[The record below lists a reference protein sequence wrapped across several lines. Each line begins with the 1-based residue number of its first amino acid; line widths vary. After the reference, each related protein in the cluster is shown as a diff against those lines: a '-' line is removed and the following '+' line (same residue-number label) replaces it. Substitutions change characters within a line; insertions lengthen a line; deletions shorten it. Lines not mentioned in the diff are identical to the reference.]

1 MALIQSGIESASAP
15 RIGALEAGGTKMVL
29 AVGTADG
36 EIMERAE
43 IPTTFPEECVPHMIG
58 WFHARKVDALGVG
71 AFGPTR
77 VNPEAADF
85 GYVLDTPKPGWK
97 GYDFY
102 GELKKGL
109 DVPIGYDT
117 DVNVACLGEAR
128 FGAAQGLTHV
138 VYITVGTGI
147 GAGVLVDGK
156 LLHGLLH
163 PEAGHMLVARQP
175 EDELQSVC
183 PYHLSCLEGLASGP
197 AIEARWGE
205 PANALADRVEVWE
218 LESDYLAQAIAN
230 YVLCYSPQRIVL
242 GGGVMKQSQLFPLV
256 RAKALKNLNGYIS
269 TNDLGSME
277 SYIIEAGCGGNQGI
291 LGCLELG
298 RRVLCRS

>member
-1 MALIQSGIESASAP
+1 
-15 RIGALEAGGTKMVL
+15 
-29 AVGTADG
+29 
-36 EIMERAE
+36 
-43 IPTTFPEECVPHMIG
+43 
-58 WFHARKVDALGVG
+58 
-71 AFGPTR
+71 
-77 VNPEAADF
+77 
-85 GYVLDTPKPGWK
+85 
-97 GYDFY
+97 
-102 GELKKGL
+102 
-109 DVPIGYDT
+109 
-117 DVNVACLGEAR
+117 
-128 FGAAQGLTHV
+128 
-138 VYITVGTGI
+138 
-147 GAGVLVDGK
+147 
-156 LLHGLLH
+156 
-163 PEAGHMLVARQP
+163 MLVARQP